1 MNNQSL
7 EIIALA
13 IVWRANCV
21 TTVARRQQLI
31 VDALISVRKQ
41 VELESNNAFDE
52 DDADLDQVNFD
63 PDECDDIAF
72 PLATSSSVTATSI
85 VMSDTSITVHVE
97 SSAVSSSSSN
107 LESFA
112 TIPTRFTE
120 EESQLLLQCTNDA
133 TYLANP
139 TTRITKGIKLVRK
152 ARIKWNKIVAV
163 FKAKKDNITIFERDK
178 KRLENYC
185 KETRKRQ
192 REYDA
197 ELKENPI
204 SSVETDIIEVAVFAN
219 QEVEYYDHENEKT
232 NQEVDINNDVPLI
245 PIAHASAVQE
255 DDAGD
260 HQIDKTNNEVHSS
273 NEIPLVL
280 NPNIENVVQVG
291 VANIALTAPKRK
303 KIEEGLTTL
312 ESAFVRTVG
321 KNLMREGKFVRASDL
336 LLAYNSRQPGFTRDE
351 IQLKNSWNNF
361 KDSKEYKTFRD
372 SIKL

>member
-1 MNNQSL
+1 M
-7 EIIALA
+7 A

-120 EESQLLLQCTNDA
+120 EESQLLLQCTSDA
-133 TYLANP
+133 AYLANP

-152 ARIKWNKIVAV
+152 ARIKWGKIEAV
-163 FKAKKDNITIFERDK
+163 FKAKKNNITIFERNK

-204 SSVETDIIEVAVFAN
+204 SSVETEIIEGAVFAN
-219 QEVEYYDHENEKT
+219 QEVEYHDHEIEKT
-232 NQEVDINNDVPLI
+232 NREGDINYAVPLI
-245 PIAHASAVQE
+245 PIAHAPAVQE
-255 DDAGD
+255 DDEVD
-260 HQIDKTNNEVHSS
+260 HQIDRTNDEVHSL

-280 NPNIENVVQVG
+280 NPNNEIVVQVR

-303 KIEEGLTTL
+303 KIEEVLTSL
-312 ESAFVRTVG
+312 ESDFIRTIG
-321 KNLMREGKFVRASDL
+321 KNLMREGKMVRASDL
-336 LLAYNSRQPGFTRDE
+336 LLAYNSSHPGFTRDE
-351 IQLKNSWNNF
+351 SQLKNSWNNF
-361 KDSKEYKTFRD
+361 KDSKAYKSFRD